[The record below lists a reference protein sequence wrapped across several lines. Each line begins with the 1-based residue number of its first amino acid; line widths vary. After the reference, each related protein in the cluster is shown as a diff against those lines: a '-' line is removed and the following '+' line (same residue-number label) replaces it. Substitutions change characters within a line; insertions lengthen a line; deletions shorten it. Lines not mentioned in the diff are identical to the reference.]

1 LKNPQKE
8 IPKMFK
14 HLSEE
19 VPEEAH
25 VRREIRDL
33 QTEEKNSN
41 NQSAC
46 FFLKVS
52 KQLSPLVSQQFDKL
66 SRNGSHNCVVSAL
79 HVTSVKPVPGFEIVG
94 KRTKRR

>member
-1 LKNPQKE
+1 MCSSDLEEGIQLKNPQKE

-25 VRREIRDL
+25 VGREIRDL

-41 NQSAC
+41 NQS
-46 FFLKVS
+46 
-52 KQLSPLVSQQFDKL
+52 VSQFLFKGL
-66 SRNGSHNCVVSAL
+66 E
-79 HVTSVKPVPGFEIVG
+79 TVKSISLATV
-94 KRTKRR
+94 